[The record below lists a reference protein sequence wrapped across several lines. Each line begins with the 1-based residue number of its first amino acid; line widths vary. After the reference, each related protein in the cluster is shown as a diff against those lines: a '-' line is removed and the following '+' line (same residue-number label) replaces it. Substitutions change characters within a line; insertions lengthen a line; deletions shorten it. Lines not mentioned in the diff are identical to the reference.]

1 MRYDFLANDG
11 SPLGIVY
18 DDIYGQDGR
27 VGVGGAE
34 LALLTLCEQLGKEG
48 HSVRLYND
56 PRHVASN
63 KYFEQFPLSAFSA
76 QEDRDVL
83 IIFRSPNDRSL
94 AAECKKVW
102 WSCDPQ
108 TMGDFRVFS
117 KTVDKIVCIS
127 EFHKQKFESRYGIT
141 NAQVIDLPIRISDY
155 DNLLPKIP
163 YKVLF
168 SSVPDRG
175 LQTME
180 GIWPLIKDNVPDAE
194 LTITSDY
201 RLWGHGAQNEAHR
214 LRYSRLKGI
223 RFLGAV
229 PRHNLIEEQLSASV
243 LAYPCSFEELFCI
256 AVAEAEVAGCAAIT
270 SDMGALQ
277 TTNMYQRIPGVLDSP
292 LWKRAF
298 AEAVINELL
307 NPNLELREDVRL
319 RARQRFDPEN
329 ITRIWKEQI
338 L

>member
-1 MRYDFLANDG
+1 
-11 SPLGIVY
+11 
-18 DDIYGQDGR
+18 
-27 VGVGGAE
+27 
-34 LALLTLCEQLGKEG
+34 
-48 HSVRLYND
+48 
-56 PRHVASN
+56 
-63 KYFEQFPLSAFSA
+63 
-76 QEDRDVL
+76 
-83 IIFRSPNDRSL
+83 
-94 AAECKKVW
+94 
-102 WSCDPQ
+102 
-108 TMGDFRVFS
+108 
-117 KTVDKIVCIS
+117 
-127 EFHKQKFESRYGIT
+127 
-141 NAQVIDLPIRISDY
+141 
-155 DNLLPKIP
+155 LLPKIP